1 MLEGEL
7 VGEEA
12 CEVAL
17 RRALLMHRDDGSARI
32 FGDVYFLERCEFFAF
47 RYTTGMI
54 ATEVSV
60 IISIAPRIRLPK
72 FPMRDHSKRFF
83 ISDPHL
89 RVVVRDMD
97 HFQTLL
103 RDKLVM
109 LPGLHEIQSTV
120 ILEEMKYTAHL
131 PI

>member
-1 MLEGEL
+1 MIYVCGSHRDLKI
-7 VGEEA
+7 
-12 CEVAL
+12 VA
-17 RRALLMHRDDGSARI
+17 AATLLMHRDDGSARI

-89 RVVVRDMD
+89 RVVVRVG
-97 HFQTLL
+97 H
-103 RDKLVM
+103 KLELVVVRIIAYAGVES
-109 LPGLHEIQSTV
+109 PRAFITYIV
-120 ILEEMKYTAHL
+120 C
-131 PI
+131 